1 MFTQE
6 DVLKLKITVSYSFS
20 MDVLYSVDQLAEKL
34 ATDGLLGPTEA
45 TSVLHVFK

>member
-6 DVLKLKITVSYSFS
+6 DVLQFKITVSYSLS
-20 MDVLYSVDQLAEKL
+20 VDVLNSVDQLAEQL